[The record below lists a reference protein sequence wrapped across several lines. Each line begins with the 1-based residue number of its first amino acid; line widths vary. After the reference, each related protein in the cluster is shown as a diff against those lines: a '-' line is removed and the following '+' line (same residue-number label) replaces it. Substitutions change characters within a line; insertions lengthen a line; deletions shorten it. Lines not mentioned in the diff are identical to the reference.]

1 MTGIIILCRYNSSRL
16 PGKILKEI
24 NGKTILTYIYERL
37 SMINLN
43 FEITIATSS
52 LESDDIIENY
62 CIKKK
67 YKCFRGNLSN
77 VSKRFLDCALKNNY
91 KNLVRINGDNLFLDF
106 KLIQKMIISF
116 KKNKYEFM
124 SNIKNRTWPKGISV
138 EIVET
143 EYYKRSIKFFNEKD
157 KEHVM
162 TYFYRNITS
171 KTKFVYNDTKIESNL
186 DFAIDNYE
194 DFILGNKIIQK
205 MKKNHTEYNYLDII
219 NIAKQIK
226 NEK

>member
-1 MTGIIILCRYNSSRL
+1 MTGLIILCRYNSSRF

-24 NGKTILTYIYERL
+24 NGKTILSYIHERL
-37 SMINLN
+37 SMISLN
-43 FEITIATSS
+43 FEIIVATSN
-52 LESDDIIENY
+52 LKSDDIIEDY

-67 YKCFRGNLSN
+67 YKYYRGNLLN
-77 VSKRFLDCALKNNY
+77 VSKRFLDCAVKNNY
-91 KNLVRINGDNLFLDF
+91 ENVVRINGDNLFVDF
-106 KLIQKMIISF
+106 KLIQKMMISF

-138 EIVET
+138 EIVDT
-143 EYYKRSIKFFNEKD
+143 EYYKRSIKFFNKED

-162 TYFYRNITS
+162 TYFYRNVTS
-171 KTKFVYNDTKIESNL
+171 KTKFIYNDINIESNL

-194 DFILGNKIIQK
+194 DFVLGKKIIEK
-205 MKKNHTEYNYLDII
+205 MQKNHSEYNYLDII
-219 NIAKQIK
+219 NIVNQIK